1 VSRKE
6 MPKEFMYRGLNTEQ
20 LQGLSMDEFILLL
33 PSRHRRSL
41 QRGLKPEQRI
51 LLESIRA
58 ARTALDKGQTVMVK
72 THARDMIVLPE
83 MVGANIYLHNGK
95 DFAPVEISPQMI
107 GHYLGE
113 YSVTNKPVK
122 HGQPGIGA
130 SRSSM
135 YVPLK

>member
-1 VSRKE
+1 
-6 MPKEFMYRGLNTEQ
+6 MPKKFMYRGHTLEQ
-20 LQGLSMDEFILLL
+20 LQHLSMDEFILLL

-41 QRGLKPEQRI
+41 QRGLKTGQRI
-51 LLESIRA
+51 LLENVRA
-58 ARTALDKGQTVMVK
+58 AKQAIDKGQSVIVK
-72 THARDMIVLPE
+72 THARDMVILPE
-83 MVGANIYLHNGK
+83 MVGVTILLHNGK
-95 DFAPVEISPQMI
+95 EFVPTEIVPQMI

-113 YSVTNKPVK
+113 YAITNSPVK

>member
-1 VSRKE
+1 
-6 MPKEFMYRGLNTEQ
+6 M
-20 LQGLSMDEFILLL
+20 SMDEFIPLL

-58 ARTALDKGQTVMVK
+58 ARTAQLDKGQTVMIK
-72 THARDMIVLPE
+72 THARDMVILPE
-83 MVGANIYLHNGK
+83 MVGVSIYLHNGK
-95 DFAPVEISPQMI
+95 EFVPLEIMPQMI
-107 GHYLGE
+107 GHFLGE
-113 YSVTNKPVK
+113 YAITNKPVK

>member
-1 VSRKE
+1 
-6 MPKEFMYRGLNTEQ
+6 MPKEFAYRGYTLKQ

-41 QRGLKPEQRI
+41 QRGLKTEQRI
-51 LLESIRA
+51 LLEKM
-58 ARTALDKGQTVMVK
+58 RTAKAALDKGQSLVVK
-72 THARDMIVLPE
+72 AHARDMIVLPE
-83 MVGANIYLHNGK
+83 MVGVTIMLHNGRE
-95 DFAPVEISPQMI
+95 FAQVEITPEMI

-113 YSVTNKPVK
+113 YAITNKPVR

>member
-1 VSRKE
+1 
-6 MPKEFMYRGLNTEQ
+6 MPKEFTYRGLNTEQ

-58 ARTALDKGQTVMVK
+58 ARAALDKGQTVMVR

-83 MVGANIYLHNGK
+83 MVGASIHLHNGK
-95 DFAPVEISPQMI
+95 EFAPVEITPQMI

-113 YSVTNKPVK
+113 YAVTNKPVK

>member
-1 VSRKE
+1 
-6 MPKEFMYRGLNTEQ
+6 MPKEFTYRGYNFEQ
-20 LQGLSMDEFILLL
+20 LQNLSMDEFILLL

-41 QRGLKPEQRI
+41 QRGLKRNQRI
-51 LLESIRA
+51 LLEKVRA
-58 ARTALDKGQTVMVK
+58 AKAALDKGQSVIVK
-72 THARDMIVLPE
+72 SHARDMVIIPE
-83 MVGANIYLHNGK
+83 MAGVTILLHNGK
-95 DFAPVEISPQMI
+95 EFATVEIKPQMI

-113 YSVTNKPVK
+113 YAITNRPVK

>member
-1 VSRKE
+1 
-6 MPKEFMYRGLNTEQ
+6 MPKVFRYRGRTLEQ
-20 LQGLSMDEFILLL
+20 LQSLSMDEFILLL

-41 QRGLKPEQRI
+41 QRGLKTEQRI
-51 LLESIRA
+51 LLENVRA
-58 ARTALDKGQTVMVK
+58 AKKTIDKGQSVIVK
-72 THARDMIVLPE
+72 THTRDMVILPE
-83 MVGANIYLHNGK
+83 MAGVTILLHNGK
-95 DFAPVEISPQMI
+95 EFVSIEITPQMI

-113 YSVTNKPVK
+113 YAITNRPVR

>member
-1 VSRKE
+1 
-6 MPKEFMYRGLNTEQ
+6 MPKEFAYRGLSLEQ

-51 LLESIRA
+51 LLEGIRA
-58 ARTALDKGQTVMVK
+58 AKAAMDKGQTVMVK
-72 THARDMIVLPE
+72 THARDMVILPE
-83 MVGANIYLHNGK
+83 MAGATVYLHNGK
-95 DFAPVEISPQMI
+95 EFAPLEITSQMV
-107 GHYLGE
+107 GHFLGE
-113 YSVTNKPVK
+113 FAVTNKPVK

>member
-1 VSRKE
+1 
-6 MPKEFMYRGLNTEQ
+6 MPKEFTYRGYTLEQ
-20 LQGLSMDEFILLL
+20 LQGLSMDEFIRLL

-41 QRGLKPEQRI
+41 QRGLKTDQRV
-51 LLESIRA
+51 LLERV
-58 ARTALDKGQTVMVK
+58 RTAKAALDKGQSIIVR
-72 THARDMIVLPE
+72 THARDMVILPE
-83 MVGANIYLHNGK
+83 MVGVTLLLHNGK
-95 DFAPVEISPQMI
+95 EFAPVEITEKMI

-113 YSVTNKPVK
+113 FAVTNKPVK

>member
-1 VSRKE
+1 
-6 MPKEFMYRGLNTEQ
+6 MPKEFVYRGLSLEQ

-51 LLESIRA
+51 LLEGIRA
-58 ARTALDKGQTVMVK
+58 AKAAMEKGQTVMVK
-72 THARDMIVLPE
+72 THARDMVILPE
-83 MVGANIYLHNGK
+83 MVGATVYLHSGK
-95 DFAPVEISPQMI
+95 EFSPLEITPQMI
-107 GHYLGE
+107 GHFLGE
-113 YSVTNKPVK
+113 YAVTNKPVK

>member
-83 MVGANIYLHNGK
+83 MVGASIYLHNGK
-95 DFAPVEISPQMI
+95 DFAPVEITPQMI

-113 YSVTNKPVK
+113 YAVTNKPVK

>member
-1 VSRKE
+1 
-6 MPKEFMYRGLNTEQ
+6 MPKEFTYRGHTFEQ
-20 LQGLSMDEFILLL
+20 LKSLSMDEFILLL

-51 LLESIRA
+51 LLENIRA
-58 ARTALDKGQTVMVK
+58 AKEAMDKGQNVIIK
-72 THARDMIVLPE
+72 THTRDMVILPE
-83 MVGANIYLHNGK
+83 MAGVTLLLHNGK
-95 DFAPVEISPQMI
+95 EFSPIEITPEMI

-113 YSVTNKPVK
+113 YAITNRPVK

>member
-1 VSRKE
+1 
-6 MPKEFMYRGLNTEQ
+6 MPKEFTYRGYTLEQ
-20 LQGLSMDEFILLL
+20 LQSLSMDEFIRLL

-41 QRGLKPEQRI
+41 KRGLTGEQQNFLRN
-51 LLESIRA
+51 IRA
-58 ARTALDKGQTVMVK
+58 VKSAMDKGQSVIVK
-72 THARDMIVLPE
+72 THARDMVILPE
-83 MVGANIYLHNGK
+83 MVGVTILLHNGK
-95 DFAPVEISPQMI
+95 EFAPIEIKPEMI

-113 YSVTNKPVK
+113 YAITNRPVK

>member
-1 VSRKE
+1 M
-6 MPKEFMYRGLNTEQ
+6 MPKQFTYRGYTLEQ
-20 LQGLSMDEFILLL
+20 LKGLSMDEFILLL

-41 QRGLKPEQRI
+41 QRGLTTEQRI
-51 LLESIRA
+51 LLENIRIA
-58 ARTALDKGQTVMVK
+58 KQALDKGQNVTIK
-72 THARDMIVLPE
+72 THTRDMVILPE
-83 MVGANIYLHNGK
+83 MIGMTILLHNGK
-95 DFAPVEISPQMI
+95 EFIPVEITQQMI

-113 YSVTNKPVK
+113 YAITNRPVK